1 MAARDNRRE
10 ANRKALQRNPIGK
23 AFPFKPLTGSCRTG
37 HVVAALPSLL
47 SVCVGLCTGQNESNH
62 GFLASHL
69 QKIAAVT

>member
-47 SVCVGLCTGQNESNH
+47 SVVPDGSPAKTNPIMV
-62 GFLASHL
+62 FLRHIG
-69 QKIAAVT
+69 KK